1 MATRAELEAALNN
14 PNARKFLDLLSYTEG
29 TQKNGYATAFGGGR
43 INDLS
48 RHPKTSASFT
58 QTDGKKNSTT
68 AAGRYQ
74 FLGST
79 WDEQSK
85 KLGLSDFGAK
95 SQDLAALSLAA
106 DSGALKS
113 ILAGDFKTAID
124 KTGTKWASLPS
135 SPYPQGKKS
144 WDSVNKF
151 LGSNYTPSQASASM
165 PSTQIQPPAP
175 PKAELAINTDYTKP
189 FDLNQYNIDSEKSI
203 FGRNLNRAPQT
214 AGTEAVQPIQIQ
226 QEAPMNTEPV
236 QQAQS
241 IPQQQFQ
248 ITPFNDVS
256 YGNQQ
261 DIALQSIQPQ
271 TSDPMYKYIE
281 NIWDGTDIAPEE
293 YMNG

>member
-113 ILAGDFKTAID
+113 ILSGDFKTAIG

-151 LGSNYTPSQASASM
+151 LGSNMPSQ
-165 PSTQIQPPAP
+165 P
-175 PKAELAINTDYTKP
+175 
-189 FDLNQYNIDSEKSI
+189 QYND
-203 FGRNLNRAPQT
+203 
-214 AGTEAVQPIQIQ
+214 VQSQEQ
-226 QEAPMNTEPV
+226 QYDDG
-236 QQAQS
+236 QQAQ
-241 IPQQQFQ
+241 QQQAQ
-248 ITPFNDVS
+248 QQQEQEQAQQQAIAQQQEQARQAQMQQQELEQQQAQAQQLQQL
-256 YGNQQ
+256 NQQ
-261 DIALQSIQPQ
+261 QQENLNIQDAPDYSAQLAKAFGVMPQ
-271 TSDPMYKYIE
+271 TPQIPDDISAMIQDLYE
-281 NIWDGTDIAPEE
+281 NA
-293 YMNG
+293 